1 MPKRSTSK
9 NRAAE
14 LEKEID
20 MENKEAT
27 PVEDMEITLPPVS
40 YTHLYTA
47 MHEKLPPQAIQ
58 EIIEF
63 PTRKEYKF
71 DQMRFYNK

>member
-9 NRAAE
+9 KRAAE

-27 PVEDMEITLPPVS
+27 TVEDMEMILPDV
-40 YTHLYTA
+40 
-47 MHEKLPPQAIQ
+47 
-58 EIIEF
+58 
-63 PTRKEYKF
+63 YKRQKCYRTF
-71 DQMRFYNK
+71 K